1 MNTSHG
7 RSSLSIVVNNYNY
20 ADYIGAALDSVLS
33 QMDDADELILV
44 DDGSTDN
51 SLAVVKSYSD
61 AQVVRLIEQ
70 PNQGQMKAVRTG
82 IKAAERDII
91 VLLDSDDYFFDGY
104 LDRLREIYHADP
116 AVSFVLSK
124 PEVIG
129 EGHGNPTQMRRSFEK
144 MEFPA
149 GRIGPTRWATLMF
162 FEFVGAPTSGIS
174 FRREFA
180 KQVLTIPEKLDQT
193 ISLNPVLRRILGIPL
208 HEANKNGF
216 SADGVI
222 VRCASAIDEIKYY
235 NDQPSF
241 AYRIHGSNKFASVP
255 LHGRLYL
262 RGCRK
267 RLLIRLLADT
277 FAIRTPAT
285 SVELVHE
292 IRNRSWPKHFFRRL
306 RLRME
311 YCIANIKTSGSFRE
325 KVTTLAVALG
335 LAR

>member
-20 ADYIGAALDSVLS
+20 AGYIGAALDSALS
-33 QMDDADELILV
+33 QMDGADELIFV

-61 AQVVRLIEQ
+61 AQAIRLIEQ

-82 IKAAERDII
+82 IKAAEHDII
-91 VLLDSDDYFFDGY
+91 VLLDSDDYFLDGY

-116 AVSFVLSK
+116 DVSFVLSK
-124 PEVIG
+124 AEVFG
-129 EGHGNPTQMRRSFEK
+129 EASGNPAQMRRSLEK

-149 GRIGPTRWATLMF
+149 GRIGPTKWATLMF
-162 FEFVGAPTSGIS
+162 FEFVGVPTSGIS

-180 KQVLTIPEKLDQT
+180 KRVLTIPEELDQT
-193 ISLNPVLRRILGIPL
+193 VRLSPALRRILGISL
-208 HEANKNGF
+208 QEANKNGF

-222 VRCASAIDEIKYY
+222 VRCASAVDETKYY
-235 NDQPSF
+235 NDQPGF

-255 LHGRLYL
+255 LWGRLYI
-262 RGCRK
+262 RTCRK
-267 RLLIRLLADT
+267 RLLFRLLVDT

-292 IRNRSWPKHFFRRL
+292 IRNRSWPKHPFRRM
-306 RLRME
+306 RLRVE
-311 YCIANIKTSGSFRE
+311 YALANMKTNGSFRQ